1 MTKLVEYSEAVWI
14 GGTLLFM
21 VLTTTIG
28 AVQLYRHKGFPFDM
42 PEFFDMPKALANVVF
57 AVLLCLSMVIAVAA
71 FATMMLAVLVPVVRW
86 LMH

>member
-21 VLTTTIG
+21 VLTAAIG
-28 AVQLYRHKGFPFDM
+28 AVQLYRRGFPFDM

-71 FATMMLAVLVPVVRW
+71 FASMMLWVLVPIVRW